1 MTTPAG
7 DEAATLHE
15 RVAALEPSLSPSE
28 RAVARYLSEHPEIA
42 ATASALE
49 LGEQTRSSNATVVRT
64 VKSLGYSS
72 LNELKNELLR
82 AMVDRLNPS
91 SVLTRQLDQLE
102 TDGTVGRQVILAS
115 ADLLRRQA
123 EFLDASAWSAAVDI
137 LDQAAAVLCYGV
149 EQAGS
154 VAYYL
159 SLQLNRSGKPSR
171 VLTDTGISIANGLMG
186 LAAGEAVVII
196 APLRYFREVDAVLA
210 RAREVGAPTIVIT
223 EALRLSLQG
232 RVDVILQTP
241 ESTFGTASEITAPLV
256 LARGLPLEIAA
267 RHHDTALARHN
278 LLNKLRASAAG
289 DNLDVDR
296 AVRRRGDGQRA
307 GEPR

>member
-1 MTTPAG
+1 MTT
-7 DEAATLHE
+7 AARKTAASLHE
-15 RVAALEPSLSPSE
+15 RVAALEPSLSPGE
-28 RAVARYLSEHPEIA
+28 RAVARYLSEHPEVA

-91 SVLTRQLDQLE
+91 SVLTRQLDQLAAE
-102 TDGTVGRQVILAS
+102 DTVGRQVILAS
-115 ADLLRRQA
+115 AELLRRQA
-123 EFLDASAWSAAVDI
+123 ELLDTLAWTAAVDI
-137 LDQAAAVLCYGV
+137 LDQAASVLCYGV

-159 SLQLNRSGKPSR
+159 SLQLNRSGKTSR
-171 VLTDTGISIANGLMG
+171 VLTDTGISIANGLMT

-210 RAREVGAPTIVIT
+210 RAQEVGAPTVVIT
-223 EALRLSLQG
+223 EALRLSLQD

-241 ESTFGTASEITAPLV
+241 ESTLGPASEITAPLV
-256 LARGLPLEIAA
+256 LARSLSLEIAA
-267 RHHDTALARHN
+267 RHHDTALASHD
-278 LLNKLRASAAG
+278 LLSKLRASAAG
-289 DNLDVDR
+289 DNIDVNR
-296 AVRRRGDGQRA
+296 QVQRRRKG
-307 GEPR
+307 P

>member
-1 MTTPAG
+1 MTTPARKT
-7 DEAATLHE
+7 AASLHE
-15 RVAALEPSLSPSE
+15 RVAALEPSLSPGE

-49 LGEQTRSSNATVVRT
+49 LGDQTRSSNATVVRT

-91 SVLTRQLDQLE
+91 SVLTRQLDQLAGE
-102 TDGTVGRQVILAS
+102 DTVGRQVILAS

-123 EFLDASAWSAAVDI
+123 ELLDTSAWTAAVDI
-137 LDQAAAVLCYGV
+137 LDQAASVLCYGV

-159 SLQLNRSGKPSR
+159 SLQLNRSGKTSR
-171 VLTDTGISIANGLMG
+171 VLTETGISIANGLMT

-210 RAREVGAPTIVIT
+210 RAQEVGAPTVVIT
-223 EALRLSLQG
+223 EALRLSLQD

-241 ESTFGTASEITAPLV
+241 ESTLGPASEITAPLV
-256 LARGLPLEIAA
+256 LARSLSLEIAA
-267 RHHDTALARHN
+267 RHHDMALASHD
-278 LLNKLRASAAG
+278 LLSKLRASAAG
-289 DNLDVDR
+289 DNIDVNR
-296 AVRRRGDGQRA
+296 EVRRRR
-307 GEPR
+307 ESR

>member
-1 MTTPAG
+1 MTTPVP
-7 DEAATLHE
+7 ETAASLHE
-15 RVAALEPSLSPSE
+15 RVAALEPSLSPGE

-49 LGEQTRSSNATVVRT
+49 LGERTRSSNATVVRT
-64 VKSLGYSS
+64 VKSLGYNS

-91 SVLTRQLDQLE
+91 SVLTRQLDQLAAE
-102 TDGTVGRQVILAS
+102 DTVGHQVILAS

-123 EFLDASAWSAAVDI
+123 ELLDSSAWAAAVDI
-137 LDQAAAVLCYGV
+137 LDQAASVLCYGV

-159 SLQLNRSGKPSR
+159 SLQLNRSGKTSR
-171 VLTDTGISIANGLMG
+171 VLTDTGISIANGLMT
-186 LAAGEAVVII
+186 LSAGEAVVII

-210 RAREVGAPTIVIT
+210 RAREVGAPTVVIT

-241 ESTFGTASEITAPLV
+241 ESTLGPASEITAPLV
-256 LARGLPLEIAA
+256 LARSLSLEIAA
-267 RHHDTALARHN
+267 RHHDAALATHD
-278 LLNKLRASAAG
+278 LLSRLRASAAG
-289 DNLDVDR
+289 DNIDVDSE
-296 AVRRRGDGQRA
+296 VRRGRKSR
-307 GEPR
+307 

>member
-1 MTTPAG
+1 MTTPARKT
-7 DEAATLHE
+7 AASLHE
-15 RVAALEPSLSPSE
+15 RVAALEPSLSPGE
-28 RAVARYLSEHPEIA
+28 RAVARYLSEHPETA

-64 VKSLGYSS
+64 VKSLGYGS
-72 LNELKNELLR
+72 LNELKDELLR

-91 SVLTRQLDQLE
+91 SVLTRQLDQLAAE
-102 TDGTVGRQVILAS
+102 DTVGRQVILAS

-123 EFLDASAWSAAVDI
+123 ELLNTSAWTAAVDI
-137 LDQAAAVLCYGV
+137 LDQAASVLCYGV

-159 SLQLNRSGKPSR
+159 SLQLNRSGKTSR
-171 VLTDTGISIANGLMG
+171 VLTETGISIANGLMT

-210 RAREVGAPTIVIT
+210 RAQEVGAPTVVIT
-223 EALRLSLQG
+223 EALRLSLQD

-241 ESTFGTASEITAPLV
+241 ESTLGPASEITAPLV
-256 LARGLPLEIAA
+256 LARSLSLEIAA
-267 RHHDTALARHN
+267 RHHDTALASHD
-278 LLNKLRASAAG
+278 LLSKLRASAAG
-289 DNLDVDR
+289 DNIDVNR
-296 AVRRRGDGQRA
+296 EVQRRRKSR
-307 GEPR
+307 

>member
-1 MTTPAG
+1 MTTPARKT
-7 DEAATLHE
+7 AASLHE
-15 RVAALEPSLSPSE
+15 RVAALEPSLSPGE

-49 LGEQTRSSNATVVRT
+49 LGDQTRSSNATVVRT

-91 SVLTRQLDQLE
+91 SVLTRQLDQLAAE
-102 TDGTVGRQVILAS
+102 DTVGRQVILAS

-123 EFLDASAWSAAVDI
+123 ELLDTSAWTAAVDI
-137 LDQAAAVLCYGV
+137 LDQAASVLCYGV

-159 SLQLNRSGKPSR
+159 SLQLNRSGKTSR
-171 VLTDTGISIANGLMG
+171 VLTETGISIANGLMT

-210 RAREVGAPTIVIT
+210 RAQEVGAPTVVIT
-223 EALRLSLQG
+223 EALRLSLQD

-241 ESTFGTASEITAPLV
+241 ESTLGPASEITAPLV
-256 LARGLPLEIAA
+256 LARSLSLEIAA
-267 RHHDTALARHN
+267 RHHDMALASHD
-278 LLNKLRASAAG
+278 LLSKLRASAAG
-289 DNLDVDR
+289 DNIDVNR
-296 AVRRRGDGQRA
+296 EVRRRR
-307 GEPR
+307 ESR